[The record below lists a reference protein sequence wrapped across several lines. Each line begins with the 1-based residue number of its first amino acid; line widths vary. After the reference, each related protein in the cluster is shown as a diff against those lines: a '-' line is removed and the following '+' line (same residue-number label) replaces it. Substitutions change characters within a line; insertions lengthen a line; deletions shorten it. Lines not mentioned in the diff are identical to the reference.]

1 MLYYLKPVP
10 LDYRDHVVVDHVHDE
25 ADVQKFIETLYNTT
39 MAEDPSPVPLKT
51 WCLPNAAKGPLV
63 IMAFLHDMV
72 DGEGALSFIKQ
83 HMDEEPLPPAHWSR
97 FFYEFAHVF
106 RQIRY
111 MNSLKDIQETLT
123 N

>member
-1 MLYYLKPVP
+1 
-10 LDYRDHVVVDHVHDE
+10 
-25 ADVQKFIETLYNTT
+25 